1 MLVDTSRSEANIM
14 QGLSKNDEKD
24 EKENMI
30 IEDSENDIELKEY
43 NNNNSNLECSE
54 SLNVIEPNNINNNY
68 IFQQQNKT
76 SKNNFFS
83 KEVIRQIEAMEKS
96 SINFGFSNISSNS
109 LDEESY
115 MRDISN
121 IFESEEKQEILETV
135 IDKINRGIIP
145 FFIKFEQFAPIPI
158 FSQKNIR
165 FIDVLQRIQEEIKF
179 EVNSVEFILKGK
191 IIEISNYYNK
201 TIEEL
206 GIEPLNIIHAKFK
219 KQDNF

>member
-30 IEDSENDIELKEY
+30 IEDSENEIELKEY

-54 SLNVIEPNNINNNY
+54 SLNLIEPNNINNNY

-121 IFESEEKQEILETV
+121 ILDSEEKQEILKTV
-135 IDKINRGIIP
+135 MDKINRGIIP
-145 FFIKFEQFAPIPI
+145 FFIKFEQYAPIPI
-158 FSQKNIR
+158 FSQKEIR

-219 KQDNF
+219 K

>member
-54 SLNVIEPNNINNNY
+54 SLNLIEPNNINNNY

-83 KEVIRQIEAMEKS
+83 KEVIRQIESMDIGVS
-96 SINFGFSNISSNS
+96 LISSNS

-121 IFESEEKQEILETV
+121 ILESEEKQEILE
-135 IDKINRGIIP
+135 IIMDKINMGIIP
-145 FFIKFEQFAPIPI
+145 FFIKFDQFAPKLIY
-158 FSQKNIR
+158 SQKDIR

-219 KQDNF
+219 K

>member
-68 IFQQQNKT
+68 IFQQQKKT
-76 SKNNFFS
+76 SKNKFFS
-83 KEVIRQIEAMEKS
+83 QEVIRQIEDMEKS
-96 SINFGFSNISSNS
+96 SMNLGISIISSNS
-109 LDEESY
+109 FDEESN

-121 IFESEEKQEILETV
+121 ILESEEKQEILETV
-135 IDKINRGIIP
+135 MDKINRGIIP

-158 FSQKNIR
+158 YSQKNIR

-179 EVNSVEFILKGK
+179 EVNSVEFNLKGK

>member
-14 QGLSKNDEKD
+14 QGLSKNNEKD

-54 SLNVIEPNNINNNY
+54 SLNVIEPNNINNNNNY
-68 IFQQQNKT
+68 IFQQQKKT
-76 SKNNFFS
+76 SKNKFFS
-83 KEVIRQIEAMEKS
+83 KEYIRQIEAMEKS
-96 SINFGFSNISSNS
+96 SMNLGISIISSNS
-109 LDEESY
+109 FDEESN

-121 IFESEEKQEILETV
+121 ILESEEKQEILKTV
-135 IDKINRGIIP
+135 MDKINRGIIP
-145 FFIKFEQFAPIPI
+145 FFIKFEQYAPIPI
-158 FSQKNIR
+158 FSQKEIR

-219 KQDNF
+219 K

>member
-54 SLNVIEPNNINNNY
+54 SLNVIEPNNISNNNY
-68 IFQQQNKT
+68 IFQQQKKT
-76 SKNNFFS
+76 SKNKFFS
-83 KEVIRQIEAMEKS
+83 QEVIGEIEARDRSFMNAYSK
-96 SINFGFSNISSNS
+96 ISSNS

-145 FFIKFEQFAPIPI
+145 FFIKFEQFVPIPI
-158 FSQKNIR
+158 YSQKDIR

-179 EVNSVEFILKGK
+179 EVNSVEFILKRK

-206 GIEPLNIIHAKFK
+206 GIEPLNIIRAKFK
-219 KQDNF
+219 K

>member
-30 IEDSENDIELKEY
+30 IEDSENEIELKEY

-68 IFQQQNKT
+68 IFQQQKKT
-76 SKNNFFS
+76 SKNKFFS
-83 KEVIRQIEAMEKS
+83 QEVIRQIEDMEKS
-96 SINFGFSNISSNS
+96 SMNLGISIISSNS
-109 LDEESY
+109 FDEESN

-121 IFESEEKQEILETV
+121 ILESEEKQEILKTV
-135 IDKINRGIIP
+135 IDKINKGIIP
-145 FFIKFEQFAPIPI
+145 FFIKFERFAPILI
-158 FSQKNIR
+158 YSQKDIR

-191 IIEISNYYNK
+191 TIEISNYYNK

-219 KQDNF
+219 K

>member
-14 QGLSKNDEKD
+14 QGLSQNNEKE

-68 IFQQQNKT
+68 IFQQQKKT
-76 SKNNFFS
+76 SKNKFFS

-158 FSQKNIR
+158 YSQKNIR

-179 EVNSVEFILKGK
+179 EVNSVEFNLKGK

-219 KQDNF
+219 K

>member
-54 SLNVIEPNNINNNY
+54 SLNVIESNNINNNY
-68 IFQQQNKT
+68 IFQQQKKT
-76 SKNNFFS
+76 SKNKFFS
-83 KEVIRQIEAMEKS
+83 SQVIREIESMNGVS
-96 SINFGFSNISSNS
+96 LISSNS

-121 IFESEEKQEILETV
+121 ILESEEKQEILET
-135 IDKINRGIIP
+135 IMDKINMGIIP
-145 FFIKFEQFAPIPI
+145 FFIKFDQFAPKLIY
-158 FSQKNIR
+158 SQKDIR

-179 EVNSVEFILKGK
+179 EVNSVEFILKGN
-191 IIEISNYYNK
+191 IIEICNYYNK

-219 KQDNF
+219 K

>member
-14 QGLSKNDEKD
+14 QGLSQNNEKD

-30 IEDSENDIELKEY
+30 IEDSENEVELKEY

-54 SLNVIEPNNINNNY
+54 SLNVIEPNNINNNNY
-68 IFQQQNKT
+68 IFQQQKKT
-76 SKNNFFS
+76 SKNKFFS
-83 KEVIRQIEAMEKS
+83 SEVIGEIEARERSFMNLAYS
-96 SINFGFSNISSNS
+96 RISSNS
-109 LDEESY
+109 FDEESN

-121 IFESEEKQEILETV
+121 ILDSEEKQEILETV

-158 FSQKNIR
+158 FSQKDIR

-191 IIEISNYYNK
+191 IIEINNYYNK

-219 KQDNF
+219 K

>member
-30 IEDSENDIELKEY
+30 IEDSENEVELKEY

-68 IFQQQNKT
+68 IFQQQKKT
-76 SKNNFFS
+76 SKNIFFS
-83 KEVIRQIEAMEKS
+83 SEVIGEIEARERSFMNLAYS
-96 SINFGFSNISSNS
+96 RISSNS
-109 LDEESY
+109 FDEESN

-121 IFESEEKQEILETV
+121 ILDSEEKQEILETV

-158 FSQKNIR
+158 FSQKDIR

-191 IIEISNYYNK
+191 IIEINNYYNK

-219 KQDNF
+219 K

>member
-30 IEDSENDIELKEY
+30 IEDSENEIELKEY

-68 IFQQQNKT
+68 IFQQQKKT
-76 SKNNFFS
+76 SKNIFFS
-83 KEVIRQIEAMEKS
+83 SEVIGEIEARERSFMNLAYS
-96 SINFGFSNISSNS
+96 RISSNS
-109 LDEESY
+109 FDEESN

-121 IFESEEKQEILETV
+121 ILDSEEKQEILETV
-135 IDKINRGIIP
+135 MDKINRGIIP

-158 FSQKNIR
+158 FSQKDIR

-191 IIEISNYYNK
+191 IIEINNYYNK

-219 KQDNF
+219 K

>member
-30 IEDSENDIELKEY
+30 IEDSENEIELKEY

-54 SLNVIEPNNINNNY
+54 SLNVIEPNNINNNNY

-83 KEVIRQIEAMEKS
+83 KEVIGQIEARDRSFMNAYSK
-96 SINFGFSNISSNS
+96 ISSNS

-121 IFESEEKQEILETV
+121 ILESEEKQEILKTV
-135 IDKINRGIIP
+135 MDKINRGIIP
-145 FFIKFEQFAPIPI
+145 FFIKFEQYAPIPI

-179 EVNSVEFILKGK
+179 EENSVEFNLKGK

-206 GIEPLNIIHAKFK
+206 VIEPLNIIHAKFK
-219 KQDNF
+219 K

>member
-30 IEDSENDIELKEY
+30 IEDSENEIELKEY

-68 IFQQQNKT
+68 IFQQQKKT
-76 SKNNFFS
+76 SKNIFFS
-83 KEVIRQIEAMEKS
+83 SEVIGEIEARERSFMNLAYS
-96 SINFGFSNISSNS
+96 RISSNS
-109 LDEESY
+109 FDEESN

-121 IFESEEKQEILETV
+121 ILDSEEKQEILETV

-158 FSQKNIR
+158 FSQKDIR

-191 IIEISNYYNK
+191 TIEISNYYNK

-219 KQDNF
+219 K

>member
-54 SLNVIEPNNINNNY
+54 SLNLIEPNNINNNY

-83 KEVIRQIEAMEKS
+83 KEVIGQIEARDRSFMNAYSK
-96 SINFGFSNISSNS
+96 ISSNS

-158 FSQKNIR
+158 YSQKNIR

>member
-83 KEVIRQIEAMEKS
+83 KEVIGQIEA
-96 SINFGFSNISSNS
+96 
-109 LDEESY
+109 
-115 MRDISN
+115 RDRSFMN
-121 IFESEEKQEILETV
+121 
-135 IDKINRGIIP
+135 
-145 FFIKFEQFAPIPI
+145 A
-158 FSQKNIR
+158 
-165 FIDVLQRIQEEIKF
+165 
-179 EVNSVEFILKGK
+179 ILK
-191 IIEISNYYNK
+191 
-201 TIEEL
+201 
-206 GIEPLNIIHAKFK
+206 
-219 KQDNF
+219 

>member
-68 IFQQQNKT
+68 IFQQQKKT
-76 SKNNFFS
+76 SKNKFFS
-83 KEVIRQIEAMEKS
+83 SEVIREIEARERSFMNLAYS
-96 SINFGFSNISSNS
+96 RISLNS
-109 LDEESY
+109 FDEESN

-121 IFESEEKQEILETV
+121 ILESEEKQEILETV
-135 IDKINRGIIP
+135 LDKINRGIIP

-158 FSQKNIR
+158 YSQKNIR

-219 KQDNF
+219 K

>member
-54 SLNVIEPNNINNNY
+54 SLNVIEPNNINNNNY
-68 IFQQQNKT
+68 IFQQQKKTLKNK
-76 SKNNFFS
+76 FFS
-83 KEVIRQIEAMEKS
+83 SEVVGEIEARDRS
-96 SINFGFSNISSNS
+96 FSKISSNS
-109 LDEESY
+109 LDEESN

-121 IFESEEKQEILETV
+121 ILDSEEKQEILKTV
-135 IDKINRGIIP
+135 LDKINRGIIP
-145 FFIKFEQFAPIPI
+145 FFIKFEQFVPIPI
-158 FSQKNIR
+158 FSQKDIR

>member
-30 IEDSENDIELKEY
+30 IEDSENEIELKEY

-83 KEVIRQIEAMEKS
+83 KEVIGEIEARDRSFMNEYSK
-96 SINFGFSNISSNS
+96 ISSNS
-109 LDEESY
+109 LDEESN

-121 IFESEEKQEILETV
+121 IFESEEKQEILKTV
-135 IDKINRGIIP
+135 MDKINRGIIP

-158 FSQKNIR
+158 YSQKDIR

-179 EVNSVEFILKGK
+179 EVNSVEFILKGN
-191 IIEISNYYNK
+191 IIEICNYYNK

-219 KQDNF
+219 K

>member
-30 IEDSENDIELKEY
+30 IEDSENEIELKEY

-68 IFQQQNKT
+68 IFQQQKKT
-76 SKNNFFS
+76 SKNKFFS
-83 KEVIRQIEAMEKS
+83 SEVVGEIEARDRS
-96 SINFGFSNISSNS
+96 FSKISSNS

-121 IFESEEKQEILETV
+121 IFESEEKQEILENV
-135 IDKINRGIIP
+135 MDKINRGIIP

-158 FSQKNIR
+158 YSQKNIR

-219 KQDNF
+219 K

>member
-30 IEDSENDIELKEY
+30 IEDSENEIELKEY

-68 IFQQQNKT
+68 IFQQQKKT
-76 SKNNFFS
+76 SKNKFFS
-83 KEVIRQIEAMEKS
+83 SEVIGEIEARERSFMNLAYS
-96 SINFGFSNISSNS
+96 RISLNS
-109 LDEESY
+109 FDEESN

-121 IFESEEKQEILETV
+121 ILDSEEKQEILET
-135 IDKINRGIIP
+135 IKDKIKMGIIP
-145 FFIKFEQFAPIPI
+145 FFIKFDQFAPKLIY
-158 FSQKNIR
+158 SQKDIR

-191 IIEISNYYNK
+191 IIEINNYYNK

>member
-54 SLNVIEPNNINNNY
+54 SLNVIESNNINNNY
-68 IFQQQNKT
+68 IFQQQKKT
-76 SKNNFFS
+76 SKNKFFS
-83 KEVIRQIEAMEKS
+83 SQVIREIESMNGVS
-96 SINFGFSNISSNS
+96 LISSNS

-158 FSQKNIR
+158 YSQKNIR

-191 IIEISNYYNK
+191 PIEISSYYNK
-201 TIEEL
+201 IIEDL
-206 GIEPLNIIHAKFK
+206 KIEPFEIIQAKK
-219 KQDNF
+219 KE